1 MMRMQRER
9 AQLLIIDVQEKL
21 LPAVCEPERV
31 TNICLRLMKAA
42 KYLGVPITVSEQYP
56 QGIGP
61 TVAPLLAE
69 VNDSIPVLSK
79 FHFSC
84 LRDDALHNRI
94 QKLRGN
100 GHNQIVL
107 AGIESHV
114 CVMQTAM
121 DLIADGLQVYIV
133 ADAVSS
139 RADTAR
145 ELALQRLRAL
155 GAAIVD
161 SEMVIFEWLDRA
173 GTPEFKGLLPLI
185 K

>member
-21 LPAVCEPERV
+21 LPAVLCPERITAV
-31 TNICLRLMKAA
+31 CVRLMRAA

-69 VNDSIPVLSK
+69 IGDDTPVLSK
-79 FHFSC
+79 SYFSC
-84 LRDDALHNRI
+84 LREDSLHERI
-94 QKLRGN
+94 QKLRSN
-100 GHNQIVL
+100 GRNQVIL

-114 CVMQTAM
+114 CVAQTAM
-121 DLIADGLQVYIV
+121 DLIAGGLQVFIA

-139 RADTAR
+139 RADSAR

-173 GTPEFKGLLPLI
+173 GTYEFRDLLPLI